1 MLEGLTFLIGGA
13 RSGKSNLAV
22 ELGARH
28 GASVVFIATA
38 EAIDDDMAQRI
49 ARHRAER
56 PEWPTR
62 EVPVALAQCI
72 RELPEGALAIV
83 DCLTV
88 WVANLYAHSIN
99 PAQRGATYDELV
111 DVVGERRDPTIVISN
126 EVGLGLHPETPLT
139 REYRDE
145 LGRLNQ
151 RIAAVA
157 HRTLFL
163 VAGRAVQLG
172 DPLEMLS

>member
-1 MLEGLTFLIGGA
+1 MLQGVTFLIGGA

-22 ELGARH
+22 ALGERH
-28 GASVVFIATA
+28 GAPVIFIATA

-62 EVPVALAQCI
+62 EVPLELAQCI
-72 RELPEGALAIV
+72 RELPDSALAIV

-88 WVANLYAHSIN
+88 WVANLYAHNIEA
-99 PAQRGATYDELV
+99 AQREATYGGLIEAISNRDE
-111 DVVGERRDPTIVISN
+111 PTIVISN

-163 VAGRAVQLG
+163 VAGRALQLG
-172 DPLEMLS
+172 DPLEMLT

>member
-1 MLEGLTFLIGGA
+1 MIEGVTFLIGGA

-22 ELGARH
+22 ELGTRH
-28 GASVVFIATA
+28 EAPVIFIATA

-49 ARHRAER
+49 TRHRAER
-56 PEWPTR
+56 PAWPTR
-62 EVPVALAQCI
+62 EVPVELAQCI
-72 RELPEGALAIV
+72 HELPNGALAII

-88 WVANLYAHSIN
+88 WVANLYAHSID
-99 PAQRGATYDELV
+99 PARREAMHASLV
-111 DVVGERRDPTIVISN
+111 KVLSERHDPTIVISN

-157 HRTLFL
+157 HRTLLL
-163 VAGRAVQLG
+163 VAGRALQLG
-172 DPLEMLS
+172 DPMEMLS